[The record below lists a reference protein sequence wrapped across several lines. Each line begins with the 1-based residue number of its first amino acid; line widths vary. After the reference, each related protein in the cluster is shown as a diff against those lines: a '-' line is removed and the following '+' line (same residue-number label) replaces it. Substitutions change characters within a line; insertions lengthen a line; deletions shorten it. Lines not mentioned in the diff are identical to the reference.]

1 MLHAT
6 KTKLLSRTDTAAQS
20 RSSEPRRL
28 FLSLDVFTAVLE
40 KLRVEFASYA
50 LTASEWIMALG
61 VLKVPGV
68 PWAHSEMQR
77 EKQRGD
83 LRIRHC
89 LDTRCLPHAATFKKN
104 EFVHPQSS
112 GIFRMSKVL
121 SIAEVSRAMR

>member
-20 RSSEPRRL
+20 RSSEPSRL

-50 LTASEWIMALG
+50 LTASEWITALG

-68 PWAHSEMQR
+68 TVRCR
-77 EKQRGD
+77 ERS
-83 LRIRHC
+83 R
-89 LDTRCLPHAATFKKN
+89 
-104 EFVHPQSS
+104 E
-112 GIFRMSKVL
+112 GI
-121 SIAEVSRAMR
+121 